1 MTALQYSN
9 YEIKEDVQDASTY
22 NEVSENDFP
31 AQRRR
36 LLEALSYLEK
46 LEDNWNG
53 HTALKPTAQSI
64 SMAKH
69 FVIYLFLNKQHA
81 DFIEPDGDGGIIL
94 KWQSGGK
101 RIFITIDGFELHMSY
116 QENGEEPIFI
126 DNVKFFD
133 TSNKILPTKIVEYIP
148 NYSANA

>member
-1 MTALQYSN
+1 MTALQYLD
-9 YEIKEDVQDASTY
+9 YEIKENIQDASTY

-53 HTALKPTAQSI
+53 HDAVKPTSQAI

-69 FVIYLFLNKQHA
+69 FVTYLFLSKQHA

-94 KWQSGGK
+94 KWQSENT

-116 QENGEEPIFI
+116 QANGEKPIFI

-133 TSNKILPTKIVEYIP
+133 TSNKILPTKVVGYIP
-148 NYSANA
+148 NYSTNA